1 MIGVFTR
8 VTVAIMSLFRA
19 CKQAPVVSQRAIPRA
34 LAGFCRYSSSESA
47 VGTGNTKP
55 SSDIV
60 VPEQPPREVM
70 VADVI
75 SGAPGTTTRFLH

>member
-1 MIGVFTR
+1 M
-8 VTVAIMSLFRA
+8 
-19 CKQAPVVSQRAIPRA
+19 
-34 LAGFCRYSSSESA
+34 
-47 VGTGNTKP
+47 GTGNTKP